1 MNILFAKEEDKQESV
16 QHFKKKKEK
25 TQTLKLIPKLNNCFY
40 ILSL

>member
-16 QHFKKKKEK
+16 QHFKKKEK